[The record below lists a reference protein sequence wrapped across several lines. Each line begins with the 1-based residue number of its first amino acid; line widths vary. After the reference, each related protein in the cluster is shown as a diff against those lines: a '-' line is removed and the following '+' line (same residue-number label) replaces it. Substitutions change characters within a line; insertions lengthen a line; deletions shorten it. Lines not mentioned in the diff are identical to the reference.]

1 MEENNFN
8 NNPINNELPQQP
20 IEPVASVQSETVQP
34 VVEPVTQEVQQPVV
48 EPVQPTIS
56 ELQQPVEP
64 VATVQEPV
72 VQPEPVVTEVQQPV
86 EPVAP
91 QVEVGNT
98 PSPEKKGGNKTVV
111 LAILA
116 LILLA
121 VAVVA
126 VLFATGKLDFGK
138 KEEPVVQE
146 EKKPELSY
154 KSVYNVNLEK
164 KSNAKLGSISV
175 IITQSE
181 KTYNGD
187 VVGLQATSVKVNDKE
202 LIDKV
207 NMGGIDSYTI
217 FNKYVIFLSSNTSG
231 SLLSIYNTETDS
243 VESYDPKNLFGYGVG
258 SYYVE
263 DNKIVIMGRN
273 QAQQYG
279 MADTGYKNAE
289 IEIAFS
295 NGAFS
300 EPKIVKE
307 SNKKAEYFNRYNING
322 DSQTTLNNINLNIKQ
337 VDDGTTGTPA
347 LNSVTANGKEIK
359 DKLDNLA
366 IKSYSIVDNYV
377 IFMLYSTSHTE
388 LRIYDSNTDS
398 IVSTINANT
407 LGGYMIRDYSFVE
420 DFIIIDGKNAS
431 QQVGEADP
439 GYDYAHFRINYTENK
454 FSTPTKINEF
464 NESDIIK

>member
-20 IEPVASVQSETVQP
+20 
-34 VVEPVTQEVQQPVV
+34 VEPVTQNVQQPVV

-56 ELQQPVEP
+56 ELQEPVEP

-72 VQPEPVVTEVQQPV
+72 A
-86 EPVAP
+86 PVAP

-98 PSPEKKGGNKTVV
+98 PAPEKKGGNKTG
-111 LAILA
+111 
-116 LILLA
+116 LLA
-121 VAVVA
+121 VLVLIVLMAAVVG
-126 VLFATGKLDFGK
+126 VLVVTGKLDFGTK
-138 KEEPVVQE
+138 KPVEQE
-146 EKKPELSY
+146 EKKEELSY

-181 KTYNGD
+181 KTSNGA

-202 LIDKV
+202 LVDKV
-207 NMGGIDSYTI
+207 NIGGIDSYTI

-231 SLLSIYNTETDS
+231 SLLSIYNTKTDS
-243 VESYDPKNLFGYGVG
+243 VESYDPKNLFGYGVS

-263 DNKIVIMGRN
+263 DNKIVIIGRN

-279 MADTGYKNAE
+279 MSDNGYKNAE
-289 IEIAFS
+289 IEMAFN

-300 EPKIVKE
+300 DPKIVKE

-337 VDDGTTGTPA
+337 VDDGTTGSPVV
-347 LNSVTANGKEIK
+347 NSVTANGKEIK
-359 DKLDNLA
+359 DKLDSLS

-377 IFMLYSTSHTE
+377 IFLLYSTSHTE

-398 IVSTINANT
+398 IVSTINANA

-439 GYDYAHFRINYTENK
+439 GYDYAQFRINYTENK
-454 FSTPTKINEF
+454 FLTPTKINEY

>member
-20 IEPVASVQSETVQP
+20 
-34 VVEPVTQEVQQPVV
+34 VEPVTQNVQQPVV

-56 ELQQPVEP
+56 ELQEPVEP

-72 VQPEPVVTEVQQPV
+72 A
-86 EPVAP
+86 PVAP

-98 PSPEKKGGNKTVV
+98 PAPEKKGGNKTG
-111 LAILA
+111 
-116 LILLA
+116 LLA
-121 VAVVA
+121 VLVLIVLMAAVVG
-126 VLFATGKLDFGK
+126 VLVVTGKLDFGTK
-138 KEEPVVQE
+138 KPVEQE
-146 EKKPELSY
+146 EKKEELSY

-181 KTYNGD
+181 KTSNGA

-202 LIDKV
+202 LVDKV
-207 NMGGIDSYTI
+207 NIGGIDSYTI

-231 SLLSIYNTETDS
+231 SLLSIYNTKTDS
-243 VESYDPKNLFGYGVG
+243 VESDDPKKLFGYGVS

-263 DNKIVIMGRN
+263 DNKIVIIGRN

-279 MADTGYKNAE
+279 MSDNGYKNAE
-289 IEIAFS
+289 IEMAFN

-300 EPKIVKE
+300 DPKIVKE

-337 VDDGTTGTPA
+337 VDDGTTGSPVV
-347 LNSVTANGKEIK
+347 NSVTANGKEIK
-359 DKLDNLA
+359 DKLDSLS

-377 IFMLYSTSHTE
+377 IFLLYSTSHTE

-398 IVSTINANT
+398 IVSTINANA

-439 GYDYAHFRINYTENK
+439 GYDYAQFRINYTENK
-454 FSTPTKINEF
+454 FLTPTKINEY